1 MVPASSRSRGP
12 TPATRSAA
20 LSASGPG
27 LPSAAECQRGD
38 SNAPQYHRS
47 RRDVLRAV
55 VVGRPR
61 HELDHAARGNGDHA
75 GGGYCYRD
83 VRALGLLL
91 VTTSAARQIAKIL
104 AGCRVP
110 PTSGRDAQ
118 AAAW

>member
-1 MVPASSRSRGP
+1 MVPASSRSRAP
-12 TPATRSAA
+12 TPAFRSAA
-20 LSASGPG
+20 LSASGPV

-75 GGGYCYRD
+75 GGAYCYGD
-83 VRALGLLL
+83 VGALGLLL
-91 VTTSAARQIAKIL
+91 ATTSAGRKIARLL

-110 PTSGRDAQ
+110 QTGGRDAQ